1 MKLKN
6 IFKAA
11 AFAAVVAGSFMVSQE
26 VTAAPVT
33 IFEQN
38 APFIGIESPW
48 SDPKRLGEYLYE
60 TTFHE
65 YDYAKGYKFMQT
77 NYAPAGACS
86 SVRNGNFFGRN
97 YDGQYD
103 FVREVVV
110 HTEAK
115 EGRHASV
122 GVAASINVVPDNP
135 IVIPVNGYFKYLP
148 FCTLDGINDAGLVC
162 SLNLVEADY
171 GHTTGTNPGKENLN
185 VYMAIRYL
193 LDYTASVDEAIR
205 VLGEKNL
212 YCSKNFELHF
222 MLADANK
229 TAIVEF
235 INNKMVVKEN
245 ATIMTNFFNTQEGYS
260 AHAKGVE
267 RYDLLKENYASAN
280 TKAGMLALMDK
291 VRYSN
296 LYNRSNAK
304 PWYSEFN
311 SIAKGVT
318 MSTPVAD
325 KAALLE
331 THTKIYETRKRTD
344 DCWTTKHMSVYD
356 IANKT
361 LTVISQEDGKQFDF
375 GIEQVNYIP
384 GKAEQ

>member
-1 MKLKN
+1 MKLKSL
-6 IFKAA
+6 FKAVTL
-11 AFAAVVAGSFMVSQE
+11 AAVFAGACMVSQE
-26 VTAAPVT
+26 SSAAPGL
-33 IFEQN
+33 IFQQN
-38 APFIGIESPW
+38 VPFMNIEAPW

-60 TTFHE
+60 TTFTS
-65 YDYAKGYKFMQT
+65 YDYVKGANFMKTQ
-77 NYAPAGACS
+77 YAPAGACS

-103 FVREVVV
+103 FVREVVI
-110 HTEAK
+110 HTPAK
-115 EGRHASV
+115 DGRHAVV
-122 GVAASINVVPDNP
+122 GVAASINVEPNNP
-135 IVIPVNGYFKYLP
+135 IIIPVNGYFKYLP
-148 FCTLDGINDAGLVC
+148 FCTLDGMNDAGLVC

-171 GHTTGTNPGKENLN
+171 GHTTGTNPGKEDLN
-185 VYMAIRYL
+185 VYMAVRYL
-193 LDYTASVDEAIR
+193 LDNTGSVDEAIK

-222 MLADANK
+222 MLADSKK

-235 INNKMVVKEN
+235 INNKMVVKED
-245 ATIMTNFFNTQEGYS
+245 TVMTNFFNTQEGYN

-267 RYDLLKENYASAN
+267 RYDILKENYASAN
-280 TKAGMLALMDK
+280 SKAGMLALMDK

-311 SIAKGVT
+311 SIAKGVDMNT
-318 MSTPVAD
+318 AAEA

-331 THTKIYETRKRTD
+331 THTKIYETRRRTD
-344 DCWTTKHMSVYD
+344 DCWTTKHMSIYD
-356 IANKT
+356 MANKT
-361 LTVISQEDGKQFDF
+361 LTVISQEDGKQFEF

-384 GKAEQ
+384 GKL